1 MDQVNLP
8 KGCEHLY
15 GALFSIP
22 FSMIRTPDP
31 ESETEDFVFSN
42 PRLLVESGQADLMDK
57 HQSLELRESI
67 KKNTLLCPLVCRW
80 VDEGDSVYP
89 QLVGGDRRYRA
100 ISYLI
105 NKKEMVADPKSLKLN
120 VEGKWEYS
128 HSSADQVYKTI
139 PCQVFSVNSD
149 LDALALSWAENKTRI
164 NLTDGNEVAEV
175 HRLRSFGATDERILE
190 ILQHNEKWL
199 AETDNLIDNLDD
211 GTFDDLCEG
220 RIDRGAA
227 IELLAIEDVAVRN
240 ERRKEAI
247 EFANQTW
254 KKRMNRIQKQVD
266 SVLEEKEV
274 AEGAVADATWQ
285 KDEQFLEEAQTNL
298 AEVQKKATRVIKERD
313 ETKPVVTSK
322 EVKKAKASTS
332 EEDRTGKILTQ
343 KKISAGLE
351 VIEQLIADQGRC
363 PEQTFVADLNALELV
378 RRIIAYNIL
387 GNDADFLDT
396 IRSHTLESEPEIEN
410 EAENE
415 LDA

>member
-8 KGCEHLY
+8 EGCEHLY

-31 ESETEDFVFSN
+31 EDETEEFVFSN
-42 PRLLVESGQADLMDK
+42 PRLLVESGQADLIDK
-57 HQSLELRESI
+57 SQSSELRESI

-120 VEGKWEYS
+120 AEGQWEYS
-128 HSSADQVYKTI
+128 QSPADQVYKTVA
-139 PCQVFSVNSD
+139 CQVFSVNND
-149 LDALALSWAENKTRI
+149 LDALALSWAENKSRI

-175 HRLRSFGATDERILE
+175 HRLRSFGASDERILE

-199 AETDNLIDNLDD
+199 AETDNLIENLDD
-211 GTFDDLCEG
+211 ATFDDLCEG
-220 RIDRGAA
+220 RVDRGAA
-227 IELLAIEDVAVRN
+227 IELMSIEDAAVRN
-240 ERRKEAI
+240 QRRLEAV
-247 EFANQTW
+247 EFAQESW
-254 KKRMNRIQKQVD
+254 RKKMNRIQKQVE

-274 AEGAVADATWQ
+274 AEGAVADANWQ
-285 KDEQFLEEAQTNL
+285 KDDEFLEEAQTNL
-298 AEVQKKATRVIKERD
+298 AELEKKATRIVKERD

-322 EVKKAKASTS
+322 EVKKAKAAAVEE
-332 EEDRTGKILTQ
+332 EEDGERSSGAIRTLSA
-343 KKISAGLE
+343 KKISSGLE
-351 VIEQLIADQGRC
+351 QIEALIANEGRC
-363 PEQTFVADLNALELV
+363 PKDTFSADLEALELV

-387 GNDADFLDT
+387 ENDPDFVDT
-396 IRSHTLESEPEIEN
+396 IRTHALEE
-410 EAENE
+410 
-415 LDA
+415 